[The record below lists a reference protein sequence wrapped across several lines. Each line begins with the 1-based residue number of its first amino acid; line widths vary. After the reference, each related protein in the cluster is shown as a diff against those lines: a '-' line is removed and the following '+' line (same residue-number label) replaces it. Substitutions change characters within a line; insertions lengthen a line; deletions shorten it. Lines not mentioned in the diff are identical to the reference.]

1 MIQAEFLHITNDNVT
16 QLIVSSD
23 KIKRFMN
30 KICIR
35 KPFFEMKQI
44 ALIFYNIY
52 TEQNISKM
60 NCFSTVTAEI
70 NEPAYANF

>member
-1 MIQAEFLHITNDNVT
+1 
-16 QLIVSSD
+16 
-23 KIKRFMN
+23 MN

-44 ALIFYNIY
+44 ALYNIY
-52 TEQNISKM
+52 TKQNIGKM

-70 NEPAYANF
+70 NEPAYAINEPAYAKF